1 MQRFSKTIHKNKDAK
16 VLKKLYT
23 KTKMQRFSNTIIK
36 NTLTK
41 RKQIVVYLLYSI
53 YTTIFTKT
61 IHKNKDAKVLN
72 ILTKTS
78 LIKNKIEYSIFNL

>member
-16 VLKKLYT
+16 VLKYHY
-23 KTKMQRFSNTIIK
+23 K

-61 IHKNKDAKVLN
+61 IHKNKDAKVLKKPY
-72 ILTKTS
+72 TKLYTTKV
-78 LIKNKIEYSIFNL
+78 LKKPYTTKVL